1 MKKTAIIAGSFFLLF
16 GAAVNAQTPTTDSVK
31 QTTTTQSAQQP
42 ATSQPLATTTSP
54 SSNDMWNNHDPEKY
68 KLLPM
73 PEPLTREK
81 IFPVIGK
88 YEVTAKTNSTTS
100 STTVAATDAT
110 ASTTDA
116 TATASTVTIDLDAEN
131 KGIVWV
137 DGLPQGRIKAMLR
150 KAPGTYKIPKQ
161 KTADDKEIAEGV
173 MIFDKDNN
181 TLDVCIGCTYN
192 IDDPASAFAAPV
204 EPVVDETVKTKTT
217 KSKKATAKK
226 KVTPVKTWK
235 YSGNKVVETTTTTSS
250 STVPPTQ

>member
-1 MKKTAIIAGSFFLLF
+1 MKKTALIAGSLFLLF
-16 GAAVNAQTPTTDSVK
+16 GAAVNAQTPTTDSVRVPEE
-31 QTTTTQSAQQP
+31 QVTTQSTTQP
-42 ATSQPLATTTSP
+42 VAITTS
-54 SSNDMWNNHDPEKY
+54 SSDMWNNHNPDKY

-73 PEPLTREK
+73 PAPLTREK

-88 YEVTAKTNSTTS
+88 YELTAKSYSTTS
-100 STTVAATDAT
+100 STAVATTADASATTTEAAATT
-110 ASTTDA
+110 AI
-116 TATASTVTIDLDAEN
+116 TIDLDAEN

-150 KAPGTYKIPKQ
+150 KAPGTYKIPAQ
-161 KTADDKEIAEGV
+161 KTADDKDIAEGV

-192 IDDPASAFAAPV
+192 TEDPASAFAAPV

-217 KSKKATAKK
+217 KSKTKVKKA

-235 YSGNKVVETTTTTSS
+235 YSGSKVIVEETTTAPAV
-250 STVPPTQ
+250 VPMQ

>member
-1 MKKTAIIAGSFFLLF
+1 MKKTAIIAGAFLLLF
-16 GAAVNAQTPTTDSVK
+16 GAAVNAQTPTDSVPSAK
-31 QTTTTQSAQQP
+31 QQTTTT
-42 ATSQPLATTTSP
+42 TTTTTVATTTNP

-73 PEPLTREK
+73 PAPLTREK

-88 YEVTAKTNSTTS
+88 YELTAKTNSTA
-100 STTVAATDAT
+100 AATVTTADAT
-110 ASTTDA
+110 AST
-116 TATASTVTIDLDAEN
+116 STVTIDLDESN

-137 DGLPQGRIKAMLR
+137 DGLPQGKIKAMLR
-150 KAPGTYKIPKQ
+150 KAPGTYKIPAQ
-161 KTADDKEIAEGV
+161 KTADNKDIAEGV

-204 EPVVDETVKTKTT
+204 EPVVDPTVKTKTT
-217 KSKKATAKK
+217 KSKKAKVKA

-235 YSGNKVVETTTTTSS
+235 YSGNKVVETDPSAV
-250 STVPPTQ
+250 VPQQ